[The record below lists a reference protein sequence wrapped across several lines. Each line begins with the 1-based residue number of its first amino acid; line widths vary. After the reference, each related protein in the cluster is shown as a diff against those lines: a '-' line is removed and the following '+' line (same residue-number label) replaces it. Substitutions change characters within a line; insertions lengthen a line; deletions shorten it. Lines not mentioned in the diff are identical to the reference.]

1 MRPGIVVQLRI
12 NPSTAMSVLDVL
24 EAAGVSSEDKS
35 FPVCVSAAL
44 NILVE
49 TVKASGLIAEPDPY
63 QYANR
68 MQSYIGEASRDYRKK
83 GKHRIPGLN
92 PAVFAKPSTMQQV
105 VLEQPRPELL
115 NVQDDPE
122 SAMQQRDAFQRA
134 ATLQDKKNAAM
145 ANTPGIIWSAAEEDE
160 LKRLNVMIFGG

>member
-49 TVKASGLIAEPDPY
+49 TVKASGLITEPDPY

-122 SAMQQRDAFQRA
+122 AAMQQRDAFQRA
-134 ATLQDKKNAAM
+134 TTLQDKKNAAM